1 MLADLIMNLNEI
13 HSKFLIIESCLRFL
27 WFLYVVYVPF
37 VLVFFIRNK
46 LVKTIL
52 LLIGLFFVFLG
63 SLMVAFVGV
72 VMVDDVVK
80 GNGFRQIFEKE
91 ISGNVY
97 FSIYRSPDQGAMG
110 GDHRMCSVD
119 RKFPLGFVKRHF
131 LLSSEYYSVRDTGL
145 NTETFFVGQNTIF
158 VDYEQLKGKGDLK
171 PDN

>member
-13 HSKFLIIESCLRFL
+13 HSKFLIIESGLRFL

-63 SLMVAFVGV
+63 SLMVAFVGM

-80 GNGFRQIFEKE
+80 REW
-91 ISGNVY
+91 IS
-97 FSIYRSPDQGAMG
+97 A
-110 GDHRMCSVD
+110 
-119 RKFPLGFVKRHF
+119 
-131 LLSSEYYSVRDTGL
+131 
-145 NTETFFVGQNTIF
+145 
-158 VDYEQLKGKGDLK
+158 DL
-171 PDN
+171 